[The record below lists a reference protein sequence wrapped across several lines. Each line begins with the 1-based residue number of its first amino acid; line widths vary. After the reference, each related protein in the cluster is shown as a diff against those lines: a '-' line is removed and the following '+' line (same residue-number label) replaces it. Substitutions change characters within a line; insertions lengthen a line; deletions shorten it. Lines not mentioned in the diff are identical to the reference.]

1 MRPQPLVEEPCV
13 ECRRWVRPR
22 KRVNLGAE
30 TICGGC
36 MAALSPGWTWTV
48 GGAMSV
54 LVCEDCAMRCSKC
67 RPVDTRLRWGDDT
80 YRASHFRALAA
91 EGKLAS
97 AISGGA
103 ESIDSRRSERR
114 RDPACRQA
122 PPPSGEGSS
131 HPLV

>member
-1 MRPQPLVEEPCV
+1 M

-67 RPVDTRLRWGDDT
+67 RPVDTRLQWGDDT
-80 YRASHFRALAA
+80 YRFGDFLERGNPDLRTEMA
-91 EGKLAS
+91 E
-97 AISGGA
+97 A
-103 ESIDSRRSERR
+103 EPRGSRLVGRSRR
-114 RDPACRQA
+114 RDDQLRHAA
-122 PPPSGEGSS
+122 AIGEGSS